1 MYRIEVVEV
10 TEREVGPSQAYQKIS
25 DADGGKYAYVPVPN
39 RNEVQKVERKVLT
52 QEVETVDVAAVI
64 KAINN
69 L

>member
-1 MYRIEVVEV
+1 MYRIEITEV
-10 TEREVGPSQAYQKIS
+10 TEKEVGPAQSYQKLN
-25 DADGGKYAYVPVPN
+25 DEGKYGWVRTPD
-39 RNEVQKVERKVLT
+39 RTEIRELTRKVLT